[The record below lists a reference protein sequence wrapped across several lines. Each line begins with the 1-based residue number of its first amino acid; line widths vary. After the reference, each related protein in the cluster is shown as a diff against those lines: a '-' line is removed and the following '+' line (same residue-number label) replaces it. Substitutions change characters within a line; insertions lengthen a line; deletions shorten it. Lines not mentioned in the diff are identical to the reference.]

1 MFTLGE
7 VSLAKM
13 QAISTV
19 AVLSLPPQGTQ
30 QQLGVIL
37 FAVSMHKEPR
47 QVKPQC
53 LALGLLLTK
62 LHQCK

>member
-13 QAISTV
+13 QAIATV
-19 AVLSLPPQGTQ
+19 AVLSLPPQATQ

-37 FAVSMHKEPR
+37 FAVAVHKEPR
-47 QVKPQC
+47 QVKPQ
-53 LALGLLLTK
+53 
-62 LHQCK
+62 